1 MQGRE
6 PAAVSSHHE
15 RRKGEGMGRL
25 STNES
30 QASAYAPSMVVTLT
44 RIAVVSSGT
53 IWTLPPRPSYRE
65 SHMDPT
71 KVASYDRDLSDTRT
85 AKGLEWMLERR
96 LIDGLLGDH
105 PHAQR
110 AVDFACGTGRIL
122 GFLPERFPE
131 VIGVDVSAA
140 MIEVARER
148 CPAARLVVG
157 DVTVNPGLLTESADV
172 VTAFRFLLNAEPPL
186 RAAALDWM
194 RDRLRPEG
202 LLIVNF
208 HLNPRSLRGC
218 YLRLRHASDVT
229 MMGVGEARALLAS
242 HGLTV
247 RKVRGY
253 SYLPYRCDGSR
264 LLLPRVRRSVE
275 G

>member
-1 MQGRE
+1 
-6 PAAVSSHHE
+6 
-15 RRKGEGMGRL
+15 
-25 STNES
+25 
-30 QASAYAPSMVVTLT
+30 
-44 RIAVVSSGT
+44 
-53 IWTLPPRPSYRE
+53 
-65 SHMDPT
+65 MDPT

-122 GFLPERFPE
+122 GFLAERFPE

-253 SYLPYRCDGSR
+253 SYLPYRRDGSR

-275 G
+275 GWLARVDRLTGWGSCFLLLAERSRDTVSTGPAGEG